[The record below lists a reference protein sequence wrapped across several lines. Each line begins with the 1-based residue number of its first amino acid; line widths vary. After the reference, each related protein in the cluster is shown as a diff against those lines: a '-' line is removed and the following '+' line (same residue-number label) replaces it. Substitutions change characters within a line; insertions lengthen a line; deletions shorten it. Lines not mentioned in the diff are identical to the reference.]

1 MNCGLKNCLRFNP
14 QCEIRNPQFCL
25 VLPSRLGDVGGV
37 PGGVCSAPVEVVDAM
52 QTLKEISSGIT
63 GVVERVGPSVI
74 RVEAGRRFPSS
85 GIVWAADGTIVTA
98 DHVIEQE
105 DDIRVGLPDGQ
116 LVAASLVGRD
126 PGTDIAVL
134 RAQAS
139 GLSVPAW
146 SDGVRAKVGLLVV
159 ALSRPGRT
167 VRARLGIISAA
178 GEAWRTPMGG
188 ALDRYLEADMTPGFG
203 FSGGPLVDTDGGVLG
218 MNTAGLLRRAALT
231 VPVPTLR
238 KVADM
243 LLAHGKIRRGYLGIG
258 AHPVRLPASLEQQVG
273 QRVGLIVVSVEP
285 ASPAERG
292 GLVLGDVIVAI
303 DGTPVRNHDDVAA
316 QLTAEKVGT
325 SLRIR
330 LARGGAVQEL
340 NVTVAER

>member
-1 MNCGLKNCLRFNP
+1 MKARLVSRIQHPGS
-14 QCEIRNPQFCL
+14 EIGV
-25 VLPSRLGDVGGV
+25 VLPSQTGDVDGA

-52 QTLKEISSGIT
+52 QTLKDISSGIA
-63 GVVERVGPSVI
+63 GVVEQAGPSVVRI
-74 RVEAGRRFPSS
+74 EAGRRFPGS
-85 GIVWAADGTIVTA
+85 GIIWAADGTIVTA

-116 LVAASLVGRD
+116 LVAATLAGRD
-126 PGTDIAVL
+126 PGTDLAVL

-139 GLSVPAW
+139 GLSVPSW
-146 SDGVRAKVGLLVV
+146 SDGAAKVGHLVV
-159 ALSRPGRT
+159 ALARPGRT
-167 VRARLGIISAA
+167 VRARLGIISAV

-188 ALDRYLEADMTPGFG
+188 ELDRYLEADMTPGLG
-203 FSGGPLVDTDGGVLG
+203 FSGGMLVDTDGRVLG

-238 KVADM
+238 KVVGM

-258 AHPVRLPASLEQQVG
+258 AHPVRLPAGLEQQVG

-285 ASPAERG
+285 GSPAERG
-292 GLVLGDVIVAI
+292 GLGLGDVIVAV
-303 DGTPVRNHDDVAA
+303 DGTLVRSHDDVAA
-316 QLTAEKVGT
+316 QLTSEKVGA

-330 LARGGAVQEL
+330 LVRGGAVKEL
-340 NVTVAER
+340 SVTVAER